1 MPFFASMSPGR
12 SVTDAGGAHEATAAS
27 GTGVGARIYLDGGET
42 VRRGRREHAVDR
54 LTLSMVPALL
64 SAGRP
69 GLDESVP
76 RSR

>member
-1 MPFFASMSPGR
+1 M
-12 SVTDAGGAHEATAAS
+12 
-27 GTGVGARIYLDGGET
+27 YLDGGET